1 MYPRGP
7 MSTQPVSLRLLSCFP
22 SSALGAEVAA
32 LGGRC
37 FTVRHPGAPADGDLI
52 VAVPGPERTRQVLL
66 PRGLGRPLLAR
77 AAPGGWLV
85 EGSGETCSPRRWITA
100 GGLAARV
107 RRYQLPKGP
116 AAAQPRLSRSP
127 VVSDGLAPTWLAVR
141 LECPLYTPLTRVRP
155 ELRGAPVAVCAGRVR
170 DVSPEA
176 RAAGVTAGMAL
187 RRALRRCPTLRLV
200 DPPPTSATAEVRALL
215 ELEVG
220 EVREERRG
228 LLVRIAAGS
237 VGELFAAAE
246 RIALRIWQATGVRVR
261 LAIAADGE
269 IALRFARLLA
279 VDSVAYVPASAAAA
293 WRRQRP
299 RPGSPSMPDVE
310 GIVAAAR
317 AAADHE
323 IGAGRLVLEAAGGRV
338 ELVCTSTAPAAAQ
351 AEAALRARALRLGE
365 VAAVRWVP
373 AVAPAAVA
381 AAAQLSLRLAR

>member
-1 MYPRGP
+1 M
-7 MSTQPVSLRLLSCFP
+7 
-22 SSALGAEVAA
+22 
-32 LGGRC
+32 
-37 FTVRHPGAPADGDLI
+37 
-52 VAVPGPERTRQVLL
+52 
-66 PRGLGRPLLAR
+66 
-77 AAPGGWLV
+77 
-85 EGSGETCSPRRWITA
+85 
-100 GGLAARV
+100 
-107 RRYQLPKGP
+107 
-116 AAAQPRLSRSP
+116 
-127 VVSDGLAPTWLAVR
+127 
-141 LECPLYTPLTRVRP
+141 
-155 ELRGAPVAVCAGRVR
+155 
-170 DVSPEA
+170 
-176 RAAGVTAGMAL
+176 
-187 RRALRRCPTLRLV
+187 
-200 DPPPTSATAEVRALL
+200 RALL